1 VSRLS
6 PSRSFCGL
14 RHGATDWNRQGLFQG
29 RTDNP
34 LNEDGLRQ
42 AHAAA
47 SMLGGIGISR
57 IVASPLMRAARTAKI
72 IADAISVPLTI
83 DDGIIEFD
91 FGSFEGLPVRDLMI
105 RHGVNSATGLVSIL
119 PADGESWDAMTER
132 SLTCVSG
139 WLDRHPADHF
149 LFVCHDAVMQGMAN
163 ALSGSYFKNSHGTP
177 FRYVHETAQWRV
189 EQLVIWDRC
198 SPSPPAT

>member
-1 VSRLS
+1 VT
-6 PSRSFCGL
+6 PARSFYGL
-14 RHGATDWNRQGLFQG
+14 RHGATDWNREGRFQG

-42 AHAAA
+42 AHEAVD
-47 SMLGGIGISR
+47 MLRETGISR
-57 IVASPLMRAARTAKI
+57 IVASPLARAARTAEI
-72 IADAISVPLTI
+72 IAAAISVPLAI

-91 FGSFEGLPVRDLMI
+91 FGSLEGLPVRDVMI
-105 RHGVNSATGLVSIL
+105 RHGVKSATELVAIL

-132 SLTCVSG
+132 SLRCVAA
-139 WLDRHPADHF
+139 WLERHPDDTM

-163 ALSGSYFKNSHGTP
+163 ALCGSYFRNSHATP
-177 FRYVHETAQWRV
+177 FRYLHEAGQWRI
-189 EQLVIWDRC
+189 EQAAIADRY

>member
-1 VSRLS
+1 VTPART
-6 PSRSFCGL
+6 FYGL
-14 RHGATDWNRQGLFQG
+14 RHGATDWNREGRFQG

-42 AHAAA
+42 AHEAVD
-47 SMLGGIGISR
+47 MLRGAGISR
-57 IVASPLMRAARTAKI
+57 IVASPLARAARTAEI
-72 IADAISVPLTI
+72 IAAAISVPLAI

-105 RHGVNSATGLVSIL
+105 KHGVNSATGLVSIL
-119 PADGESWDAMTER
+119 PADGESWDTMTER
-132 SLTCVSG
+132 SLACVSA
-139 WLDRHPADHF
+139 WLDRHPGDNL

-163 ALSGSYFKNSHGTP
+163 ALCGSYFKNSHGTP
-177 FRYVHETAQWRV
+177 FRYVREQAQWRI
-189 EQLVIWDRC
+189 EQVAIAGRY

>member
-1 VSRLS
+1 VSAPT

-42 AHAAA
+42 AHEAA
-47 SMLGGIGISR
+47 SMLRGAGISR
-57 IVASPLMRAARTAKI
+57 IVASPLVRAARTAEI
-72 IADAISVPLTI
+72 IADAIAVPLTI
-83 DDGIIEFD
+83 DEGIIEFD

-105 RHGVNSATGLVSIL
+105 KHGVNSATGLVSIL
-119 PADGESWDAMTER
+119 PADGENWDAMAER
-132 SLTCVSG
+132 SLRCVAG
-139 WLDRHPADHF
+139 WLDRYPGDHL

-163 ALSGSYFKNSHGTP
+163 ALTGSYFKNSHGTP
-177 FRYVHETAQWRV
+177 FHYVREDAQWRV
-189 EQLVIWDRC
+189 EQIVI
-198 SPSPPAT
+198 

>member
-1 VSRLS
+1 MTKPART
-6 PSRSFCGL
+6 FYGL
-14 RHGATDWNRQGLFQG
+14 RHGATDWNREGRFQG

-42 AHAAA
+42 AHEAAH
-47 SMLGGIGISR
+47 MLRSVGISR
-57 IVASPLMRAARTAKI
+57 IVASPLVRAARTAEI
-72 IADAISVPLTI
+72 IAAAIAVPLAI

-105 RHGVNSATGLVSIL
+105 KHGVTSATGLVSIL
-119 PADGESWDAMTER
+119 PTDGENWDAMAGR
-132 SLTCVSG
+132 SLACVSA
-139 WLDRHPADHF
+139 WLARHPDDNL

-163 ALSGSYFKNSHGTP
+163 ALCGSYFRNSHGTP
-177 FRYVHETAQWRV
+177 FRYLREQAQWRI
-189 EQLVIWDRC
+189 EQVVTADRY

>member
-1 VSRLS
+1 MTPART
-6 PSRSFCGL
+6 FYGL
-14 RHGATDWNRQGLFQG
+14 RHGATDWNREGRFQG

-42 AHAAA
+42 AHEAVD
-47 SMLGGIGISR
+47 MLRGAGISR
-57 IVASPLMRAARTAKI
+57 IVASPLARAARTAEI
-72 IADAISVPLTI
+72 IAAAISVPLAI

-105 RHGVNSATGLVSIL
+105 KHGVNSATGLVSIL

-132 SLTCVSG
+132 SLACVSA
-139 WLDRHPADHF
+139 WLDRHPGDNL

-163 ALSGSYFKNSHGTP
+163 ALCGSYFKNSHGTP
-177 FRYVHETAQWRV
+177 FRYVREQAQWRI
-189 EQLVIWDRC
+189 EQVAIAGRY

>member
-1 VSRLS
+1 MSAQA
-6 PSRSFCGL
+6 PTRSFSGL

-42 AHAAA
+42 AHEAA
-47 SMLGGIGISR
+47 SMLRGTGISR
-57 IVASPLMRAARTAKI
+57 IVASPLVRAARTAEI
-72 IADAISVPLTI
+72 IADAIAVPLAI

-105 RHGVNSATGLVSIL
+105 KHGVTSATGLVSIL
-119 PADGESWDAMTER
+119 PTDGENWDAMTER
-132 SLTCVSG
+132 SLACVST
-139 WLDRHPADHF
+139 WLDRHPGDDL

-163 ALSGSYFKNSHGTP
+163 ALTGSYFKNSHGTP
-177 FRYVHETAQWRV
+177 FRYVRDAAQWRV
-189 EQLVIWDRC
+189 EQLVI
-198 SPSPPAT
+198 

>member
-1 VSRLS
+1 MTPART
-6 PSRSFCGL
+6 FYGL
-14 RHGATDWNRQGLFQG
+14 RHGATDWNRNGLFQG

-42 AHAAA
+42 AHEAAG
-47 SMLGGIGISR
+47 MLRGAGISR
-57 IVASPLMRAARTAKI
+57 IVASPLARAARTAEI
-72 IADAISVPLTI
+72 IAAAISVPLAI

-105 RHGVNSATGLVSIL
+105 KHGVNSATGLVSIL
-119 PADGESWDAMTER
+119 PANGESWDAMTER
-132 SLTCVSG
+132 SLACVSA
-139 WLDRHPADHF
+139 WLDRHPGDNL

-163 ALSGSYFKNSHGTP
+163 ALCGSYFKNSHGTP
-177 FRYVHETAQWRV
+177 FRYVREQAQWRI
-189 EQLVIWDRC
+189 EQVAIAGRY